1 MISIVNYLFETKETV
16 PPPPFSKEQINK
28 ANVRMSAL
36 FGAGVAGGRMLR
48 NYKEIGDS
56 IEKEKAS
63 AIMIPALLAT
73 GAVVGAGVQHLGNK
87 VNDYLDKRKQA
98 KIEEQKRIMR
108 EVLKEKKQK

>member
-1 MISIVNYLFETKETV
+1 MISIIKYLNENEETV
-16 PPPPFSKEQINK
+16 PTLSREQTKK
-28 ANVRMSAL
+28 ANVRLSAL
-36 FGAGVAGGRMLR
+36 FGAGMAGTRMLR

-73 GAVVGAGVQHLGNK
+73 GAVVGAGVGHLGNK

>member
-1 MISIVNYLFETKETV
+1 LKLKKLSL
-16 PPPPFSKEQINK
+16 PPPFSKEQINK
-28 ANVRMSAL
+28 ATVRIAAL
-36 FGAGVAGGRMLR
+36 FGAGVAGGRMLL